1 MVNAAAALRPRPAER
16 RLMTRTPVRRE
27 LVTSADGT
35 KLAVTVTGDGPPLV
49 VCPGSLATARDW
61 QMVAR
66 ALAPRLTTWAL
77 DRRGHGSSGDDPAY
91 SLDREQDDLAAVVEL
106 AAASHPGSGPDGVT
120 LLGHSYGG
128 LIALALTRRLAG
140 TALEPARL
148 VLYEPP
154 LALDRLPGGG
164 ALPGFAR
171 AVAAG
176 DRDQALAI
184 GLREFV
190 RMPDEAIAGM
200 RGQPIWARLSG
211 MTPGW
216 TREIAALDDYCADLA
231 GDLGRF
237 ATLPVP
243 VLLLVGELSPPWL
256 TAASRRLAQLLPDV
270 TVAEL
275 PGQAHDAHVFAATT
289 VADRIAR
296 FVLGAGDL

>member
-1 MVNAAAALRPRPAER
+1 MVQMNRV
-16 RLMTRTPVRRE
+16 PVRHQQ
-27 LVTSADGT
+27 VTSADGT
-35 KLAVTVTGDGPPLV
+35 TIAVTVTGDGPPLV

-61 QMVAR
+61 QLVAR
-66 ALAPRLTTWAL
+66 ELAPRLTTYAL
-77 DRRGHGSSGDDPAY
+77 DRRGHGRSGDDPAY
-91 SLDREQDDLAAVVEL
+91 SLDREQDDLAAVIEL
-106 AAASHPGSGPDGVT
+106 AAASHSAGPPPGVT
-120 LLGHSYGG
+120 LLGHSYGA
-128 LIALALTRRLAG
+128 LIALTLTVRLAG

-154 LALDRLPGGG
+154 LALDRLPGGT
-164 ALPGFAR
+164 ALPQYAR

-176 DRDQALAI
+176 DPDRALAI

-275 PGQAHDAHVFAATT
+275 PAQAHDAHVFAATT

>member
-1 MVNAAAALRPRPAER
+1 MVQMS
-16 RLMTRTPVRRE
+16 RLPVRHE
-27 LVTSADGT
+27 QVTSADGT
-35 KLAVTVTGDGPPLV
+35 QLAVTVTGDGPPLV

-61 QMVAR
+61 QLVAR
-66 ALAPRLTTWAL
+66 ELAPRLTTYAL
-77 DRRGHGSSGDDPAY
+77 DRRGHGRSGDDPAY
-91 SLDREQDDLAAVVEL
+91 SLDREQDDLAAVIEL
-106 AAASHPGSGPDGVT
+106 AAASHSAGPPPGVT
-120 LLGHSYGG
+120 LLGHSYGA
-128 LIALALTRRLAG
+128 LIALTLTVRLAG
-140 TALEPARL
+140 TALGPARL

-154 LALDRLPGGG
+154 LALDRLPGGT
-164 ALPGFAR
+164 ALPQYAR

-176 DRDQALAI
+176 DPDRALAI

-275 PGQAHDAHVFAATT
+275 PGQAHDAHVFAARA
-289 VADRIAR
+289 VAGQIAR
-296 FVLGAGDL
+296 FVLGGDY

>member
-1 MVNAAAALRPRPAER
+1 
-16 RLMTRTPVRRE
+16 MTRTPVRRE
-27 LVTSADGT
+27 PVTSADGT

-66 ALAPRLTTWAL
+66 ALAPRMTTYAL
-77 DRRGHGSSGDDPAY
+77 DRRGHGNSGDDPAY
-91 SLDREQDDLAAVVEL
+91 SLGHEQDDLAAVIEL
-106 AAASHPGSGPDGVT
+106 AAAASPAVPPAGVT

-128 LIALALTRRLAG
+128 LIALTVTRRLAG

-154 LALDRLPGGG
+154 LALDRLPGGA
-164 ALPGFAR
+164 ALPEYAR
-171 AVAAG
+171 AVAADDL
-176 DRDQALAI
+176 DRALAL

-190 RMPDEAIAGM
+190 RMPDEAIAAM

-237 ATLPVP
+237 ATVAVP
-243 VLLLVGELSPPWL
+243 VLLLLGEVSPPWL

-275 PGQAHDAHVFAATT
+275 PGQAHDAHVFAPAT
-289 VADRIAR
+289 VATEIAR
-296 FVLGAGDL
+296 FAL